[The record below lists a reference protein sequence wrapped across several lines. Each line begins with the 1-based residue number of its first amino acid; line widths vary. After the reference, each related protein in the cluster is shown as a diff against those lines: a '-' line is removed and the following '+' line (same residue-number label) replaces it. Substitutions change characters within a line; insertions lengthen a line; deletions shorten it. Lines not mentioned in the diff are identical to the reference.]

1 MPCRPSASYATHS
14 RSCGLRRRAIRGST
28 APGRCCGTWRESWH
42 APSARCAV
50 PIQLGGSMLK
60 RIFILGPA
68 LLVPTLLAA
77 QTPKVAAPNEH
88 ASDIAKAKVAANMAR
103 RATHVRGEAVGL
115 DNRPVTPATHAVR
128 ATPAT
133 RAVPNPDGGPATRAI
148 PATPATPAVPASPSH
163 RPDHAGQG
171 GQGRE
176 NNPRRP

>member
-1 MPCRPSASYATHS
+1 
-14 RSCGLRRRAIRGST
+14 
-28 APGRCCGTWRESWH
+28 
-42 APSARCAV
+42 
-50 PIQLGGSMLK
+50 MLK

-88 ASDIAKAKVAANMAR
+88 ASAIAKAKVAANMAR

-115 DNRPVTPATHAVR
+115 DNQPITPATHATSATH

-133 RAVPNPDGGPATRAI
+133 HPSEGGGPAT
-148 PATPATPAVPASPSH
+148 PATPASPATPAVPASPSH
-163 RPDHAGQG
+163 RPAHAGQG
-171 GQGRE
+171 GQGRD